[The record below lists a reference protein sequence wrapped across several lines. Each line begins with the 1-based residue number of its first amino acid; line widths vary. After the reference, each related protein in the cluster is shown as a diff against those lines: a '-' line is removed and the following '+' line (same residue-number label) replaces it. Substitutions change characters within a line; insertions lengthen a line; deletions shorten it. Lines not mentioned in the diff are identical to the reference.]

1 MGKVVHGEE
10 HGATLLLD
18 GMERFIVTNMNL
30 SVKVV
35 GGDGGYRRGC
45 IGGSGR

>member
-1 MGKVVHGEE
+1 M
-10 HGATLLLD
+10 LLLD

-30 SVKVV
+30 GVKVV
-35 GGDGGYRRGC
+35 GGDDGYGRGC